1 MSSFDIFGARPEPH
15 RLDDAPAPWRL
26 CADSARQRSGMAA
39 TPFLASLA
47 PQASANAAARA
58 IEFDFPT
65 SIIEVLPNLLDAAEQ
80 RNAED
85 SPSGAARHS
94 RLGLTG

>member
-1 MSSFDIFGARPEPH
+1 MSSFDISGARPERH
-15 RLDDAPAPWRL
+15 RLDDALASWRY
-26 CADSARQRSGMAA
+26 CAGCARQRPGMA
-39 TPFLASLA
+39 TFA
-47 PQASANAAARA
+47 PQASANAATGA

-65 SIIEVLPNLLDAAEQ
+65 SIIEVLSNLLDAAEQ

>member
-1 MSSFDIFGARPEPH
+1 MSSFDISGARPERH
-15 RLDDAPAPWRL
+15 RLDDAPASWRSRAG
-26 CADSARQRSGMAA
+26 CTRQRT
-39 TPFLASLA
+39 TPFLATFA

-58 IEFDFPT
+58 VEFDFPT